1 MLFYRRTDCL
11 PGDAIQPTVPRA
23 LARLVERD
31 NEALVEEQQ
40 RSRARTRTVGRQQLR
55 RDHRDRGDRGGPGLG
70 FGGGFGPSFVQ

>member
-31 NEALVEEQQ
+31 NEAMLEEQ

-55 RDHRDRGDRGGPGLG
+55 RDHRDRGDRGGPG
-70 FGGGFGPSFVQ
+70 FGFGPSFVQ